1 MLESFEESMGMRIQ
15 LWRDIAL
22 DGIEERGRM
31 SDLASNGLRIRK
43 WRKHANWGMALRAIA
58 AG

>member
-1 MLESFEESMGMRIQ
+1 VGIGLDAFEE
-15 LWRDIAL
+15 RD
-22 DGIEERGRM
+22 RM

-43 WRKHANWGMALRAIA
+43 WRKHANWGMALRGIT